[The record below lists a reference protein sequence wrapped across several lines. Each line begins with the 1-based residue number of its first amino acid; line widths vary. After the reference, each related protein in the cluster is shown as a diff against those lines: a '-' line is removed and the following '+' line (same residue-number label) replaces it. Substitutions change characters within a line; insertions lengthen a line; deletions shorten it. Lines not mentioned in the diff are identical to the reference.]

1 MVDLGIVLR
10 FMLRAVNIGAF
21 SSKSGLSADI
31 LRHYE
36 RLGLLIPLRQANGYR
51 QYQPSQLERAE
62 QIRVLRQLDMPLGE
76 IAALLKS
83 KNPALLEMHEA
94 RLLERLVAGRGAL
107 LAMRGLLRGKRQHK
121 PLEVQILE
129 QAPSQMLSLRQNV
142 PWHEIQA
149 FSKHCEQ
156 AFGALHK
163 TQGIQATGE
172 VLVLQHN
179 LGFVIDH
186 LDLEVQLPVAAPMH
200 GGGLVLAGERPAL
213 RLALVAHQLEPQ
225 AALPLYRQLHHQ
237 LEAAGLA
244 FGTAIWQPQR
254 LGYVL
259 KEA

>member
-1 MVDLGIVLR
+1 
-10 FMLRAVNIGAF
+10 MLPAMNIGAF

-36 RLGLLIPLRQANGYR
+36 RLGLLVPTRQANGYR
-51 QYQPSQLERAE
+51 QYHPSQLERAE

-94 RLLERLVAGRGAL
+94 RLLERLVAGRNAL

-121 PLEVQILE
+121 ALEVQRLE
-129 QAPSQMLSLRQNV
+129 LSASHMLSLRQNV
-142 PWHEIQA
+142 PWHGIQV
-149 FSKHCEQ
+149 FSKRCEQ
-156 AFGALHK
+156 AFARLLK
-163 TQGIQATGE
+163 AQGTQATGE

-179 LGFVIDH
+179 LGFVIAH

-200 GGGLVLAGERPAL
+200 GGGLVLAGARPAL
-213 RLALVAHQLEPQ
+213 RLVLVAHHLEPYT
-225 AALPLYRQLHHQ
+225 ALPLYRQLHHQ
-237 LEAAGLA
+237 LEADGLA
-244 FGTAIWQPQR
+244 FGTAVWQPRR

>member
-1 MVDLGIVLR
+1 
-10 FMLRAVNIGAF
+10 MLHFVNIGVF

-36 RLGLLIPLRQANGYR
+36 RLGLLVPTRQANGYR
-51 QYQPSQLERAE
+51 QYHHSQLERAE

-76 IAALLKS
+76 IAALFKS

-94 RLLERLVAGRGAL
+94 RLLARLVTGRSAL

-121 PLEVQILE
+121 PLELQHLE
-129 QAPSQMLSLRQNV
+129 LKPSPMLSLRQNV
-142 PWHEIQA
+142 PWQEIQA

-156 AFGALHK
+156 AFATLLE
-163 TQGIQATGE
+163 TQKIQATGE
-172 VLVLQHN
+172 ALVLQHN

-200 GGGLVLAGERPAL
+200 GGGAVLAGERPRL
-213 RLALVAHQLEPQ
+213 RLVLTPHQLEPQ
-225 AALPLYRQLHHQ
+225 TALPLYRQLHHQ
-237 LEAAGLA
+237 LEAAGRG
-244 FGTAIWQPQR
+244 FGTAVWQPTQ